1 MKETSL
7 MKHLESQKGFTL
19 VELAI
24 VMIIIGLLIGGIL
37 KGQEL
42 ITNAQ
47 VSSTIAQM
55 KGIDAAM
62 TTFRDSYNAV
72 PGDMTSAQA
81 RLPGC
86 TPPTCQNAPV
96 GGQGG
101 NSRIDAVNAGVAM
114 GDAGSEN
121 VQAWVHLN
129 SADLLT
135 GIDTSGGVVFGGLLP
150 NSNIG
155 GGFTIGYHGGSA
167 ALNGQIGGPN
177 PRGGHYL
184 AMTGLPTSDVGAA
197 NSGVLNA
204 SELARIDRKLD
215 DGSPVTGSVLAV
227 VEQGG
232 ACTVNNGT
240 VIYDEANNPAGC
252 AMYLRVQQ

>member
-1 MKETSL
+1 

-72 PGDMTSAQA
+72 PGDMTTAEL

-86 TPPTCQNAPV
+86 DGTVCVDAA
-96 GGQGG
+96 GGTSG
-101 NSRIDAVNAGVAM
+101 NSRIDSVNAGVAM
-114 GDAGSEN
+114 GAAGSEN

-155 GGFTIGYHGGSA
+155 GGFTIGYHGGGA
-167 ALNGQIGGPN
+167 ALNGQVAGGPD

-184 AMTGLPTSDVGAA
+184 AMTGLPTADVGAA

-227 VEQGG
+227 VEGG
-232 ACTVNNGT
+232 GECTVDDGGT
-240 VIYDEANNPAGC
+240 EIYDEANNPAGC